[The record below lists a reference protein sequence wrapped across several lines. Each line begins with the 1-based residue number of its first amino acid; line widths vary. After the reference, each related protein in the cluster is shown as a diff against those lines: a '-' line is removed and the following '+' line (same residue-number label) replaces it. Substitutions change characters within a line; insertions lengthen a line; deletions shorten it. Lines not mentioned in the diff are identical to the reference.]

1 MRTIKPFTPVQYIT
15 GQTTFCGLDFLVNED
30 VLIPRP
36 ETELLVDTVTEII
49 NEQRTTNNEQRNLR
63 ILDLGTGSGNIAVAL
78 MVRLLLTIN
87 PEQAKRAEG
96 LTKRI
101 SNCKMVASDISRSAL
116 RVARINSE
124 RHGVSGRIEFIE
136 SDLFE
141 KIEGKFD
148 IIVSNPPYIANDEFK
163 TLQKEVLMEPR
174 MALDGGE
181 DGVDFYRKI
190 ISAAPRYL
198 KSGGVLVMEI
208 GYGQKAAIAEIINK
222 NGMKPEEVRIDHNL
236 IDRAIVARW
245 TN

>member
-1 MRTIKPFTPVQYIT
+1 MKTIKPHTPVQYIMGKT
-15 GQTTFCGLDFLVNED
+15 EFCGLDFLVNED

-49 NEQRTTNNEQRNLR
+49 YEQRTTNKCGAKRSLPGGDEQHDFR
-63 ILDLGTGSGNIAVAL
+63 ILDLCTGSGNIA
-78 MVRLLLTIN
+78 IS
-87 PEQAKRAEG
+87 

-101 SNCKMVASDISRSAL
+101 PDCKMVASDISQSAL
-116 RVARINSE
+116 GVAKINAE
-124 RHGVSGRIEFIE
+124 CHGVSDRIEFIE

-148 IIVSNPPYIANDEFK
+148 IIVSNPPYIAEGEFD

-174 MALDGGE
+174 VALAGGE
-181 DGVDFYRKI
+181 DGIDFYRKI

-198 KSGGVLVMEI
+198 TGGGVLVMEI
-208 GYGQKAAIAEIINK
+208 GYGQKVGIIEIIKN